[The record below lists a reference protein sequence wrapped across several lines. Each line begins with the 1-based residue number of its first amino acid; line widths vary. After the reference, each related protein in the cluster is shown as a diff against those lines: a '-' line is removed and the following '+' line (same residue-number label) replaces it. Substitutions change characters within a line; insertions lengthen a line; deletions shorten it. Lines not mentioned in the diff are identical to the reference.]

1 VPLDELRERL
11 AYAGERRLADTAAD
25 LLADSA

>member
-1 VPLDELRERL
+1 MPIGELGDRL
-11 AYAGERRLADTAAD
+11 AYAGERRLAETAAD